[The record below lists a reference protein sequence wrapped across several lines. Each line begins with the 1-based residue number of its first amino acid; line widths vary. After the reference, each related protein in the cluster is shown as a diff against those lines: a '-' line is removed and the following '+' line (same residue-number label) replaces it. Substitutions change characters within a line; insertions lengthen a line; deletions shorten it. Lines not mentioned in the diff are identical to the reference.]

1 MKNFM
6 RGWRSRGFLLNR
18 LGFNFAWDLIQEGV
32 GYPNRNKAWKGVP
45 VQVLFRVYQMPYKLN
60 GNCVTV
66 VAAEGYGDQ
75 LPMSGFS

>member
-45 VQVLFRVYQMPYKLN
+45 VQVPSAGLSHSLERLSKFYSVCIKCLTNEM
-60 GNCVTV
+60 
-66 VAAEGYGDQ
+66 ASA
-75 LPMSGFS
+75 